1 MLVLKV
7 SNGLFGMVSNGLFG
21 METILTTDDKAE
33 MDKMKA
39 IAIQIWGEDD
49 VKVVELDDVKVV
61 KQ

>member
-7 SNGLFGMVSNGLFG
+7 SNGLFGMEKIF
-21 METILTTDDKAE
+21 TTDDKSE
-33 MDKMKA
+33 MDKMKD

>member
-1 MLVLKV
+1 MLVLK
-7 SNGLFGMVSNGLFG
+7 VSNGLFG

-49 VKVVELDDVKVV
+49 VKVVELDDVKVM
-61 KQ
+61 

>member
-7 SNGLFGMVSNGLFG
+7 SNGLFGMEKIF
-21 METILTTDDKAE
+21 TTDNKSE

-39 IAIQIWGEDD
+39 TAIQIWGEDN
-49 VKVVELDDVKVV
+49 VKVV